1 MLASVKNILYASD
14 LGEGSRPAFRH
25 AVKMA
30 NLYGAKLTFLHTL
43 EQVSDGAKGVL
54 QNVIDRETL
63 EQMEREGA
71 ERMINKIKERIEKF
85 VFDEIDDPSQR
96 PPSVEAV
103 VEQGTPWRTI
113 TDIADKMNADMIV
126 MGVRTHSTLQ
136 HMLLGSTSQK
146 VISHSMIP
154 VLVVPLPP
162 R

>member
-1 MLASVKNILYASD
+1 MLPSVKNILYASD

-85 VFDEIDDPSQR
+85 IFDEIDDPSLR
-96 PPSVEAV
+96 PPSVEAI

-113 TDIADKMNADMIV
+113 TDTADKMNAGMIV